1 MPRLFMICYLHL
13 ASNKIV
19 EIVELDQTKVVL
31 FDQFLVDQS
40 YCLRQLLVKFVLS
53 LTRSDG
59 KALRVFWL
67 KW

>member
-13 ASNKIV
+13 AGNKIV
-19 EIVELDQTKVVL
+19 EIVKLDQTQFVL
-31 FDQFLVDQS
+31 IDQFLVGQS
-40 YCLRQLLVKFVLS
+40 YCFRQLLVKFGLS